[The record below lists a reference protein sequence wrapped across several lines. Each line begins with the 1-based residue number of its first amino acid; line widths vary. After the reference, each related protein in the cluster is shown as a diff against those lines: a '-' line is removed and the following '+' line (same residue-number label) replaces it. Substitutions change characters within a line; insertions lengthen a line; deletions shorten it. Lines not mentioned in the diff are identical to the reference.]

1 MLASCDLQFLDLTW
15 GEKEEQRTIG
25 NSPPKGPEHG
35 EGEGDHMLFSLPKQ
49 QRYLEERWGG
59 GTEKEEKAHPFL
71 SDRKA
76 LLQLNRV
83 LRSTRVRALVEF
95 YEVGNT
101 KKSQD
106 GWITHRN

>member
-1 MLASCDLQFLDLTW
+1 MERGRGTTCCSHCP
-15 GEKEEQRTIG
+15 
-25 NSPPKGPEHG
+25 SSKGTGRRDGG
-35 EGEGDHMLFSLPKQ
+35 EGM
-49 QRYLEERWGG
+49 
-59 GTEKEEKAHPFL
+59 EKEEKAHPFL

>member
-1 MLASCDLQFLDLTW
+1 MGGVGVGEGLGGKEK
-15 GEKEEQRTIG
+15 GEK
-25 NSPPKGPEHG
+25 
-35 EGEGDHMLFSLPKQ
+35 D
-49 QRYLEERWGG
+49 
-59 GTEKEEKAHPFL
+59 HPFL

-83 LRSTRVRALVEF
+83 PRSTRVRALVEF

-106 GWITHRN
+106 GWITHRNRQSLPWVVAHVTSAVS

>member
-1 MLASCDLQFLDLTW
+1 MERGRGTTCCSHCPSS
-15 GEKEEQRTIG
+15 KG
-25 NSPPKGPEHG
+25 NRRRDGG
-35 EGEGDHMLFSLPKQ
+35 EGLGGKEKG
-49 QRYLEERWGG
+49 ERD
-59 GTEKEEKAHPFL
+59 HPFL
-71 SDRKA
+71 SDRKG